1 MNVNYMREKFFSE
14 KVMLADT
21 LLKEGPYK
29 NTRDVLERI
38 ARLVPDNRILAELD
52 KKGNIVHYTARELY
66 NEVMSLGNGLL
77 EAGLGNAHIAIIAPN
92 SCRYVIADL
101 CISSGVG
108 VVVPMDRDMP
118 PQLMAELLD
127 KCDADALLC
136 GSLYLPVIEKI
147 LPSCP
152 RIRRIITLDQKVEGY
167 ACYEELVESGKSF
180 STGDGSFTSSPY
192 HLRELDPD
200 APAKIIFTS
209 GTTGANKAVVLSN
222 ANLSANIDNCLGS
235 IRAEKYNTSMS
246 VLPMHHSVEINTH
259 IMTRVASGRLTY
271 ICCEMRN
278 LMRCLKIF
286 KPTIITVVPMIATAF
301 YRNIWQNARKEGKE
315 EKLRKG
321 IRISNFLRKFG
332 IDRTHAMFAEIHEV
346 FGGNLNMLVCGGSML
361 NPVVVKGLND
371 IGIRVENGYGITECG
386 PLISINADT
395 LHDHLSVG
403 KPCDNIEVRI
413 LNPDSNGVGDLCVRG
428 ANVAKGYYKD
438 PENTG
443 KVFYSDGFFNTGDSA
458 SISADGKIHLAGRK
472 KNTIVLSNGKNIFP
486 EEIENVVESHMDYA
500 ADIVVY
506 KVEHNDQ
513 DLLCAG
519 LYIPDEL
526 MRANVERIA
535 GDIRAINAL
544 MPSYKCIDYIELP
557 DCEYEKTSSRK
568 IKRNL
573 LPQSISGKGIAI

>member
-1 MNVNYMREKFFSE
+1 MSEKFFSE

-21 LLKEGPYK
+21 LLKEGPYR
-29 NTRDVLERI
+29 NTHDVVERI
-38 ARLVPDNRILAELD
+38 SRLVPDNRILAELNRN
-52 KKGNIVHYTARELY
+52 GNIVHYTARELY

-77 EAGLGNAHIAIIAPN
+77 EAGLGGAHIAIIAPN

-108 VVVPMDRDMP
+108 VVVPMDRDLP
-118 PQLMAELLD
+118 SQLMAELLNR
-127 KCDADALLC
+127 CDADAVIC
-136 GSLYLPVIEKI
+136 GSLYLHGIEEI

-152 RIRRIITLDQKVEGY
+152 RIRTVITLDRKVEGY
-167 ACYEELVESGKSF
+167 AYYEELIESGRSF
-180 STGDGSFTSSPY
+180 STGDGSFASSPY
-192 HLRELDPD
+192 CMRELDPH
-200 APAKIIFTS
+200 AAAKIIFTS

-235 IRAEKYNTSMS
+235 IRAEKFNTSMS

-271 ICCEMRN
+271 ICGEMRN

-286 KPTIITVVPMIATAF
+286 KPTVITVVPMIATAF
-301 YRNIWQNARKEGKE
+301 YRNIWQNARKEGKD
-315 EKLRKG
+315 EKLMKG
-321 IRISNFLRKFG
+321 IRISNFLRRFG
-332 IDRTHAMFAEIHEV
+332 IDRTRSMFASIHEV
-346 FGGNLNMLVCGGSML
+346 FGGNLHMLVCGGSML

-386 PLISINADT
+386 PLISINANT
-395 LHDHLSVG
+395 LKDHLSVG
-403 KPCDNIEVRI
+403 KPCENIEVKI
-413 LNPDSNGVGDLCVRG
+413 LDPDSNGVGELCVRG

-438 PENTG
+438 PENTS

-472 KNTIVLSNGKNIFP
+472 KNAIVLSNGKNILP
-486 EEIENVVESHMDYA
+486 EEIENVIESNMDYA

-506 KVEHNDQ
+506 KVEHKGQ
-513 DLLCAG
+513 ELLCAG
-519 LYIPDEL
+519 LYIPDEQ
-526 MRANVERIA
+526 MRSNVERISE
-535 GDIRAINAL
+535 DIRKINSL
-544 MPSYKCIDYIELP
+544 MPSYKCIDYVELP
-557 DCEYEKTSSRK
+557 ECEYEKTSSRK

-573 LPQSISGKGIAI
+573 LPQSISGKSIAI